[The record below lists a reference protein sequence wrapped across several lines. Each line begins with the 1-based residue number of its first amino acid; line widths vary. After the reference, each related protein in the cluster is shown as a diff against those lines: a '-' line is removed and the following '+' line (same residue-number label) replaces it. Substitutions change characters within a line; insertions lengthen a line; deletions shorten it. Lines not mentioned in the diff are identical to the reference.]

1 MPALRG
7 WHHISLSV
15 TDLAASERWFVDV
28 LGLKVLDRLQHEGWE
43 AVITGDV
50 AIRLALEAQH
60 HAGNQGERF
69 DPRRT
74 GVDHLAFAAADRAEL
89 EEWQEHFARLG
100 VDYTPIVSRDYGDV
114 LTFRHPDGIQF
125 ELFVLSAAKA
135 AEAGFAEAP

>member
-15 TDLAASERWFVDV
+15 TDLAASERWFIDV
-28 LGLKVLDRLQHEGWE
+28 LGLTVLDRLQHEGWE

-50 AIRLALEAQH
+50 ATRLVLEAQH
-60 HAGNQGERF
+60 HADNRGEGF

-74 GVDHLAFAAADRAEL
+74 GIDHLAFAAADRTEL
-89 EEWQEHFARLG
+89 EEWQAHGRK
-100 VDYTPIVSRDYGDV
+100 YGDV

-135 AEAGFAEAP
+135 AEAGFDEAP

>member
-1 MPALRG
+1 MPVVRG

-28 LGLKVLDRLQHEGWE
+28 LGLKVLDRLQHAGWE
-43 AVITGDV
+43 AVITGNV
-50 AIRLALEAQH
+50 ATRLVLEAQH
-60 HAGNQGERF
+60 HADNRSERF

-89 EEWQEHFARLG
+89 EEWQVHFTRLG

-125 ELFVLSAAKA
+125 EFFVLSAAKA
-135 AEAGFAEAP
+135 TEAGFDESP